1 VTQCINNNN
10 SKVAVVIGAG
20 RGIGK
25 AIAKEF
31 AKNGYCVMI
40 NDFEEEKK
48 LKNTAEEIS
57 KIIADNNHNSK
68 VAYIIGDVSQE
79 QTCINL
85 MEQTINIFGRI
96 DVLINNAS
104 IAEKT
109 AVRETNHTS
118 RSSSSSSPTN
128 LDTSQYKQTYSY
140 FTLEEYEIAD
150 TSLKGL
156 YLCIREAAKRMVM
169 QSIKEE
175 EEEEV
180 TKETKIGRRNNIP
193 AYSIIN
199 ISSSY
204 DSIPKSEADAYTFS
218 MSGVDPFTSSRAEV
232 KALTKTVAFQLAQ
245 SGIRVNAIAPGLI
258 ATESNIAL
266 LQNEKKRTEEEMEV
280 PFHRIGQP
288 EEIARIALFLASE
301 DASYITGSLIYADGG
316 LSLSRSNYFL
326 ESKIEQD

>member
-1 VTQCINNNN
+1 
-10 SKVAVVIGAG
+10 
-20 RGIGK
+20 
-25 AIAKEF
+25 
-31 AKNGYCVMI
+31 
-40 NDFEEEKK
+40 
-48 LKNTAEEIS
+48 
-57 KIIADNNHNSK
+57 
-68 VAYIIGDVSQE
+68 
-79 QTCINL
+79 
-85 MEQTINIFGRI
+85 
-96 DVLINNAS
+96 
-104 IAEKT
+104 
-109 AVRETNHTS
+109 
-118 RSSSSSSPTN
+118 
-128 LDTSQYKQTYSY
+128 LDTSQYKQASSY

-156 YLCIREAAKRMVM
+156 YLCIREAAKRMII
-169 QSIKEE
+169 QSLKEE
-175 EEEEV
+175 EEMEEM
-180 TKETKIGRRNNIP
+180 GRRNNIP

-245 SGIRVNAIAPGLI
+245 NGIRVNAIAPGLI
-258 ATESNIAL
+258 ATESNIEL
-266 LQNEKKRTEEEMEV
+266 LQNEEKRKEEEMEV

-301 DASYITGSLIYADGG
+301 DASYITGSLVYADGG

>member
-1 VTQCINNNN
+1 VTQHIDNN

-31 AKNGYCVMI
+31 AKNGYCIMI
-40 NDFEEEKK
+40 NDFEKEEK

-57 KIIADNNHNSK
+57 IIAGNNHDSK

-109 AVRETNHTS
+109 AVRETNRTS
-118 RSSSSSSPTN
+118 RSSSSSPTN
-128 LDTSQYKQTYSY
+128 LDTSQYKQASSY

-156 YLCIREAAKRMVM
+156 YLCIREAAKRMTMSSTV
-169 QSIKEE
+169 QEE
-175 EEEEV
+175 EN
-180 TKETKIGRRNNIP
+180 KGKKIALHNTS

-204 DSIPKSEADAYTFS
+204 DSIPKSEADAYTVS

-245 SGIRVNAIAPGLI
+245 KGIRVNAIAPGLI
-258 ATESNIAL
+258 ATESNNML
-266 LQNEKKRTEEEMEV
+266 PRNEKKIMEEEREI
-280 PFHRIGQP
+280 PFRRIGQP
-288 EEIARIALFLASE
+288 EEIARIALFLASDE
-301 DASYITGSLIYADGG
+301 ASYITGSLIYADGG

>member
-1 VTQCINNNN
+1 VTQHIDNN
-10 SKVAVVIGAG
+10 SKVAVVIVAG

-31 AKNGYCVMI
+31 AKNGYCIMI
-40 NDFEEEKK
+40 NDFEKEEK

-57 KIIADNNHNSK
+57 IIAGNNHNSK

-118 RSSSSSSPTN
+118 RSSSSSPTN
-128 LDTSQYKQTYSY
+128 LDTSQYKQASSY

-156 YLCIREAAKRMVM
+156 YLCIREAAKRMII
-169 QSIKEE
+169 QSLKE
-175 EEEEV
+175 
-180 TKETKIGRRNNIP
+180 
-193 AYSIIN
+193 
-199 ISSSY
+199 
-204 DSIPKSEADAYTFS
+204 
-218 MSGVDPFTSSRAEV
+218 
-232 KALTKTVAFQLAQ
+232 
-245 SGIRVNAIAPGLI
+245 
-258 ATESNIAL
+258 
-266 LQNEKKRTEEEMEV
+266 EEEMEV

-301 DASYITGSLIYADGG
+301 DASYITGSLVYADGG

>member
-1 VTQCINNNN
+1 VTQYINNGN
-10 SKVAVVIGAG
+10 SKVAVVTGAG

-25 AIAKEF
+25 AIAREF
-31 AKNGYCVMI
+31 AKNGYCVMM
-40 NDFEEEKK
+40 NDFEKEER

-57 KIIADNNHNSK
+57 QINVDNNHNSK
-68 VAYIIGDVSQE
+68 VAYVIGDVSQE
-79 QTCINL
+79 QTCVNL

-109 AVRETNHTS
+109 AVRETDHTS
-118 RSSSSSSPTN
+118 QSSSSPTN
-128 LDTSQYKQTYSY
+128 LDTSQYKQTSNY

-150 TSLKGL
+150 ASLKGL
-156 YLCIREAAKRMVM
+156 YLCIREAAKRMII
-169 QSIKEE
+169 QSTKKEE
-175 EEEEV
+175 EEEE
-180 TKETKIGRRNNIP
+180 ETKIRRRRNNTTI
-193 AYSIIN
+193 YSIIN

-245 SGIRVNAIAPGLI
+245 KGIRVNAIAPGLI
-258 ATESNIAL
+258 STESNNML
-266 LQNEKKRTEEEMEV
+266 PRNEEKIMEEEREI

-288 EEIARIALFLASE
+288 EEIARIALFLASD
-301 DASYITGSLIYADGG
+301 DASYITGSMIYADGG

>member
-1 VTQCINNNN
+1 VRPTYNNVNSNNNF
-10 SKVAVVIGAG
+10 KVAVVTGAG

-40 NDFEEEKK
+40 NDFEKEEK

-57 KIIADNNHNSK
+57 KIIADYNQNSN
-68 VAYIIGDVSQE
+68 VAYVVGDVSQE
-79 QTCINL
+79 QTSVYL
-85 MEQTINIFGRI
+85 MEQTITTFGRI
-96 DVLINNAS
+96 DVLVNNAS
-104 IAEKT
+104 IAEKPT
-109 AVRETNHTS
+109 TREKDNES
-118 RSSSSSSPTN
+118 QLSSSSPTN
-128 LDTSQYKQTYSY
+128 LDSSGYKQSSYY

-150 TSLKGL
+150 ASLKGL
-156 YLCIREAAKRMVM
+156 YLCIREAAKRMIVSSTM
-169 QSIKEE
+169 QEQERKGKEKALNHS
-175 EEEEV
+175 
-180 TKETKIGRRNNIP
+180 TT
-193 AYSIIN
+193 YSIIN

-204 DSIPKSEADAYTFS
+204 DSIPRSEADEYTFS

-245 SGIRVNAIAPGLI
+245 KGIRVNAIAPGLI
-258 ATESNIAL
+258 ATESNKML
-266 LQNEKKRTEEEMEV
+266 LQNEEKRMEEERDV

-288 EEIARIALFLASE
+288 EEIARIALFLASD